1 MDTLL
6 KTKKK
11 DKKKYIYSRT
21 RVPVDLI
28 NAERYSVFENGYI
41 MQATFSFDKHEIFN
55 WNCLKCSDEF

>member
-1 MDTLL
+1 MVLIENEE
-6 KTKKK
+6 KSP
-11 DKKKYIYSRT
+11 KKYIHSRT

-28 NAERYSVFENGYI
+28 NAEGYSVFENGYI